1 MPSLTFFCAAILIQQ
16 TVTLFRKTDNTEGHI
31 NTVISILKIIN
42 SQLSSHSD
50 RLLGCWNYDKSSEEM
65 LSILR
70 KIFTYSNKTEF
81 RYLYDELFNNLT
93 IWYGPPISEEPK
105 LKMISKRFNESM
117 VELVKLHN
125 KTKDLCHQQ
134 WNNNTQNSESVLV

>member
-1 MPSLTFFCAAILIQQ
+1 MPSLTFFCAAIFIQQ
-16 TVTLFRKTDNTEGHI
+16 TVTLFRKTDNTESHI
-31 NTVISILKIIN
+31 NTLISMLKIIN

-70 KIFTYSNKTEF
+70 NIFTYNNKTEF

-93 IWYGPPISEEPK
+93 IWYGPPISEESK

-134 WNNNTQNSESVLV
+134 WNDNIQNRENVLV

>member
-1 MPSLTFFCAAILIQQ
+1 MPSLTFFCAAIFIQQ
-16 TVTLFRKTDNTEGHI
+16 TVTLFRKTDNTESHI
-31 NTVISILKIIN
+31 NTLISMLKIIN

-70 KIFTYSNKTEF
+70 NIFTYNNKTEF
-81 RYLYDELFNNLT
+81 RYLYDGLFSNLT
-93 IWYGPPISEEPK
+93 IWYGPPISEESK

-134 WNNNTQNSESVLV
+134 WNDNIQNRENVLV